1 MKIKNTVVTQVK
13 VKICGEDLKSL
24 TGAVEAGMPGVPR
37 HIQYFAPC
45 LVRNPLLAK
54 EKFNEYT
61 VGTPND

>member
-37 HIQYFAPC
+37 HTQYFAPC
-45 LVRNPLLAK
+45 LFTNTLIAN
-54 EKFNEYT
+54 EKIDEYT
-61 VGTPND
+61 VGTPNV